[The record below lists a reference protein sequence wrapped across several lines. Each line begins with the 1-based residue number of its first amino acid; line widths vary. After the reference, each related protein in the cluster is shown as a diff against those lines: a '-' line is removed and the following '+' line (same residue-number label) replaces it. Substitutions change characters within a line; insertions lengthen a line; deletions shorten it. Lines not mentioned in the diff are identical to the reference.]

1 MKKIILALCLFV
13 SAFGA
18 AQDSKMSKEDEKKLE
33 ESLKM
38 LFAAQIEMTIDS
50 NVFPV
55 NEANS
60 YFAEDQKAGIIAMVA
75 PKSFDKMK
83 LDMEKE
89 KKGTID
95 KGEMVL
101 DGQKVLFIKSIKEK
115 DGEEFVVMVYCKEND
130 PESSLMLTS
139 FFEKDK
145 ESTMKPHAEKAIATA
160 KLIK

>member
-1 MKKIILALCLFV
+1 MKKVIVAVCLLL
-13 SAFGA
+13 SAFGV

-38 LFAAQIEMTIDS
+38 LFAAQIEMAIDG
-50 NVFPV
+50 NVFPT

-60 YFAEDQKAGIIAMVA
+60 YFTEDQKAGIIAMIA

-83 LDMEKE
+83 KDMKNQTEAV
-89 KKGTID
+89 D
-95 KGEMVL
+95 KGEMTL
-101 DGQKVLFIKSIKEK
+101 NGQKVLFVKNIKEK

-130 PESSLMLTS
+130 PESSLMVTS

-145 ESTMKPHAEKAIATA
+145 ESTIKPHAEKAIATA